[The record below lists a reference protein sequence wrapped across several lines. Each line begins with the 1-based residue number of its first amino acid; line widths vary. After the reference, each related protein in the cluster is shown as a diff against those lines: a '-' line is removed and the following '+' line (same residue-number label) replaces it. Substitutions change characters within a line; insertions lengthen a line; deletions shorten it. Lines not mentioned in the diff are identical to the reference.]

1 MTAKSIERPSRR
13 ALLPLALAPVVLP
26 SRAAMKSR
34 PNLLFVLSSQHRHDW
49 VGASKSLA
57 LQTPNLDLIAR
68 TGVRFTRVVSASPM
82 AGPSRACLASGRDY
96 WRCGVRG
103 NAEDYPLDQPTFYQ
117 SLREVGYRVAS
128 CGTLELH
135 KATLDW
141 GIDGR
146 RFLPEWGFTDGFDSA
161 GKMKAVLSGAV
172 EARDPYMAY
181 LHSRGLA
188 VIHVEDYRRRMGL
201 NGYLNTDACP
211 LPAEA
216 YYDNW
221 VAAEGLNL
229 LRSLP
234 RNRPWF
240 LQLGFPAARNPL
252 DTTRR
257 MQRLQQR
264 RTFPQ
269 PVDSEQYTPERHV
282 AIRRNYSAIVENID
296 RLLGLF
302 LEEIRE
308 RGETENTYVIY
319 SSDHGEMLGDH
330 ERWAAGMPYR
340 PSVSVPLYV
349 RGPGVRS
356 GVVCEELVSHHD
368 LAATILELASAPR
381 LHEPD
386 SRGLRALLEGRVKTH
401 REFVRSA
408 FGRWRM
414 ICDGRYKLIR
424 GFDMEET
431 GKRARNAPE
440 PKPVLFDLKLDPEEV
455 SNSAREYPDQ
465 VQRLMRLL

>member
-1 MTAKSIERPSRR
+1 MERPSRR
-13 ALLPLALAPVVLP
+13 AVLPLALSPLVFP
-26 SRAAMKSR
+26 SRAATRRR

-49 VGASKSLA
+49 VGASKALT
-57 LQTPNLDLIAR
+57 LQTPNLDQIAKA
-68 TGVRFTRVVSASPM
+68 GMRFTNVVSASPQT
-82 AGPSRACLASGRDY
+82 GPSRACLASGREY
-96 WRCGVRG
+96 WRCGVRN
-103 NAEDYPLDQPTFYQ
+103 NAQDYPLEQPTFYQ

-146 RFLPEWGFTDGFDSA
+146 RFLPEWGFTDGFDCA
-161 GKMKAVLSGAV
+161 GKMEAVASGAV

-188 VIHVEDYRRRMGL
+188 VIHVEDYRRRTGQ
-201 NGYLNTDACP
+201 NSYLNTDACP
-211 LPAEA
+211 LPGEA

-221 VAAEGLNL
+221 VAAEGLDL
-229 LRSLP
+229 MRRLP
-234 RNRPWF
+234 QDRPWF
-240 LQLGFPAARNPL
+240 LQLGFPGARNPI
-252 DTTRR
+252 DITHR
-257 MQRLQQR
+257 MQRLCR
-264 RTFPQ
+264 KRAFPQ
-269 PVDSEQYTPERHV
+269 PIDSEQYTPERHL
-282 AIRRNYSAIVENID
+282 AIRQNYSAIVENID
-296 RLLGLF
+296 RLLGMF
-302 LEEIRE
+302 LEEIRR

-330 ERWAAGMPYR
+330 ERWAAGVPYQ
-340 PSVSVPLYV
+340 PSVSVPLYI

-368 LAATILELASAPR
+368 LAATILELASAPH
-381 LHEPD
+381 LHDSD
-386 SRGLRALLEGRVKTH
+386 SRSLRALLEGRVKTH

-408 FGRWRM
+408 FDRWRM

-424 GFDMEET
+424 GFDLEET
-431 GKRARNAPE
+431 GRRARNGAE
-440 PKPVLFDLKLDPEEV
+440 PKPILFDLKLDPEEI

-465 VQRLMRLL
+465 VQRLTLLL